1 MKKAIRTLAAA
12 FIAATLTGCAGGSA
26 SSSSSSSAASAEDKV
41 ITIGATPVP
50 HAEILNNIVKEVLA
64 NDGWVLEVTV
74 FNDYVQPNTAVE
86 EGELDANYYQTLGYM
101 NGENQDRGLHLTAV
115 AGVHIEPMGLY
126 SEKITSLSDL
136 ADGAEIAVPNDKD
149 NESRALSLLVAKGL
163 LNDPGTEVL
172 TETDFNGN
180 ADTNPHNYKITP
192 IEAASPPR
200 TRADVDG
207 AVINGNYAL
216 EANLPAT
223 HPALFI
229 EEFDADTTVRRTN
242 WIVVKEGNEKSD
254 KIQALCKAIQSEKVQ
269 KFIDD
274 TYKGA
279 VITSFLGADAAK

>member
-1 MKKAIRTLAAA
+1 MKKAIRTLTAAFLAAA
-12 FIAATLTGCAGGSA
+12 LAGCAGGSSA
-26 SSSSSSSAASAEDKV
+26 SGTPAEDKT
-41 ITIGATPVP
+41 ITVGATPVP
-50 HAEILNNIVKEVLA
+50 HAEILNDILKDVLA
-64 NDGWVLEVTV
+64 KDGWTLEVTV

-86 EGELDANYYQTLGYM
+86 EGELDANYFQTLGYM
-101 NGENQDRGLHLTAV
+101 NGENQDRGLHLVAV

-180 ADTNPHNYKITP
+180 ADTNPHDYKITP
-192 IEAASPPR
+192 IEAASLPR
-200 TRADVDG
+200 TLADVDG

-216 EANLPAT
+216 EADLPAT

-242 WIVVKEGNEKSD
+242 WIVVKEGNENSE

-269 KFIDD
+269 KFIDE

>member
-12 FIAATLTGCAGGSA
+12 FLAATLAGCSGGSSA
-26 SSSSSSSAASAEDKV
+26 SGAPAEDKT
-41 ITIGATPVP
+41 ITVGATPVP
-50 HAEILNNIVKEVLA
+50 HAEILNDVLKDVLA
-64 NDGWVLEVTV
+64 KDGWTLEVTV

-86 EGELDANYYQTLGYM
+86 EGELDANYFQTLGYM
-101 NGENQDRGLHLTAV
+101 NGENQDRGLHLVAV

-126 SEKITSLSDL
+126 SEKITNLSDL

-180 ADTNPHNYKITP
+180 ADTNPHDYKITP
-192 IEAASPPR
+192 IEAASLPR
-200 TRADVDG
+200 TLADVDG

-216 EANLPAT
+216 EADLPAT

-242 WIVVKEGNEKSD
+242 WIVVKEGNEKSE

-269 KFIDD
+269 KFIDE